1 LRIRDHRTSRRHK
14 PAEDT
19 SCPPRWPLGRPPIPG
34 TKTETT
40 KSAARTRAPKGTLR
54 KDRTFSRGS
63 NRKSTEM
70 VSITRGRLPTGAR
83 RRRFVTTAGT
93 LRRRTELRRGRHG
106 SCALCHAFSSH
117 LGQIANL

>member
-19 SCPPRWPLGRPPIPG
+19 SCPPVGRLGILRFRVQKRKRPNRRLAPEHRREPSA
-34 TKTETT
+34 KTEH
-40 KSAARTRAPKGTLR
+40 SRE
-54 KDRTFSRGS
+54 DRTASQQKWYRS
-63 NRKSTEM
+63 PA
-70 VSITRGRLPTGAR
+70 GRSGPGAR
-83 RRRFVTTAGT
+83 RCRFVTTAVT
-93 LRRRTELRRGRHG
+93 LRRRTELRRGRHR